1 MGNISIEGDDETVL
15 YILENLSDDEKE
27 RISKQAVERT
37 LDCMCDYYYE
47 SEIIADNGK
56 EEVEID
62 EDQLM
67 DYLLKNV
74 NTDGVN
80 LDEDDI
86 QRILDLEFD
95 YGQSIGMYK

>member
-15 YILENLSDDEKE
+15 YILENLSDDEKV
-27 RISKQAVERT
+27 RITKQAVEKT

-67 DYLLKNV
+67 DYLLKHV
-74 NTDGVN
+74 NSDGVN
-80 LDEDDI
+80 LDESDI
-86 QRILDLEFD
+86 QRILDFEFD

>member
-67 DYLLKNV
+67 DYLLKNF
-74 NTDGVN
+74 NTYAIN

-86 QRILDLEFD
+86 QRILDIEFD
-95 YGQSIGMYK
+95 YWQSKGMYK